1 MFQKIHPKAAMNRM
15 GQVIKNP
22 NEIVEPLIDDLET
35 VFGARLIG
43 VCMYGDAVSHEY
55 VPGKSPVNLLII
67 LSDTSVAMLHKG
79 VTKLRQWVK
88 RGITS
93 PLFLSPDDFLSY
105 AKEFPVEIL
114 SIKQL
119 YRVLSGEDIIST
131 VSLRK
136 DDLHSQCLRELRGM
150 AVHLRREYIAA
161 EKPARLEEIMQAVV
175 TTLLPVFKAVLIVFD
190 KKIPH
195 GRTEIIA
202 AVEDLF
208 GMGSSILSKIYNCKR
223 FNRKDVHS
231 WYDQLTITVDT
242 IISETAELKVVTS
255 GKETVPEMNQ
265 VPSL

>member
-1 MFQKIHPKAAMNRM
+1 M
-15 GQVIKNP
+15 IKNP

-55 VPGKSPVNLLII
+55 EPGKSPVNLLVV

-79 VTKLRQWVK
+79 TALLQQWVK
-88 RGITS
+88 RGIAP
-93 PLFLSPDDFLSY
+93 PLFLSPADILSY
-105 AKEFPVEIL
+105 VKDFPIEIL

-119 YRVLSGEDIIST
+119 YRVLSGEDSLST
-131 VSLRK
+131 VSLQK
-136 DDLHSQCLRELRGM
+136 DDLYAQCMRELRGI
-150 AVHLRREYIAA
+150 ALHLRREYVAA
-161 EKPARLEEIMQAVV
+161 EKTARLEGIMKTAV
-175 TTLLPVFKAVLIVFD
+175 TTLLPVFKAVLIVYD

-242 IISETAELKVVTS
+242 IISKTADIGMVASEENVAA
-255 GKETVPEMNQ
+255 EIDQ